1 MFRYI
6 SRWPVTS
13 AFHRFGHVEWWISN
27 NCFDFFNCPCKNNNN
42 NKFPEYWYELID
54 FLINISLFF
63 LQIGEAST
71 DSGYDTIK
79 LQHQI
84 SGGSSVSSS
93 VVSTNLIFGIF
104 SLFGIFS
111 PFLDSM
117 SLVELKC
124 IM

>member
-1 MFRYI
+1 M
-6 SRWPVTS
+6 
-13 AFHRFGHVEWWISN
+13 
-27 NCFDFFNCPCKNNNN
+27 
-42 NKFPEYWYELID
+42 
-54 FLINISLFF
+54 LFF
-63 LQIGEAST
+63 LTGEAST

-93 VVSTNLIFGIF
+93 VVSTNLFFDIF

-111 PFLDSM
+111 PFLDSK

-124 IM
+124 II